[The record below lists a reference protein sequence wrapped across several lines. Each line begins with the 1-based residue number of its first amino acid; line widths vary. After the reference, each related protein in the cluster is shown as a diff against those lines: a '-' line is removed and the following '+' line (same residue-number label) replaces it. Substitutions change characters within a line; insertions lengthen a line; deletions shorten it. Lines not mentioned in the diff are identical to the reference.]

1 MSSLFILSDDEED
14 GYDGNDVQVED
25 RDVDALFVEDDQP
38 KTAAASS
45 ATVPRTNITETTAT
59 APAAAVVPER
69 RLEREIDD
77 NEEPEQPLFI
87 SRPTETIE
95 TATNANIKPVST
107 TLPYAFQR
115 TIVRELLKE
124 DALLILGRGLGIDLI
139 AANLIHSLD
148 LAGNSVIMEGE
159 EDPKNSLVLVLGASD
174 EDNERLEQDIGQLTA
189 LDGFYD
195 FPKDADEEISG
206 ADPLKDVANTDA
218 RPSRLQFITNETG
231 LASER
236 TRMYR
241 AGGVFSITS
250 RVLIVDM
257 LRGYIDVPQISA
269 VVVLNAHRATEAS
282 LEAFI
287 LRVLKQ
293 DNPWATIKALSD
305 QPERFIRGF
314 SPLTQ
319 MQKNLFVK
327 KTRLWPR
334 FHLKVKECLN
344 GIPGRKQVR
353 GVPTVVEL
361 QCQLTPKMQ
370 QIQTS
375 ILELIGLCIADIKRK
390 VTSVDMEDWKVE
402 NLLDQSSSSAFFDD
416 LVQRQLSPIWHRIPP
431 ETRMM
436 VGDISALKA
445 LLQDL
450 LTEDSI
456 SFFRQLEL
464 LRMSKGPETPW
475 LLTEDASN
483 LLEAAKSRVHERT
496 DPKDPNSIKKVLEEL
511 PKWHELAILVDEH
524 LSSGKEGPLLIM
536 CSSARIKTQLRRYMC
551 SLRDDRRHGKGQW
564 ISNYLGRKFRKYQ
577 RWREG
582 YFQMKRRL
590 KAAKEAAKD
599 DQNAESAPTVHHA
612 NKRRR
617 VRGGGAIS
625 TGAHKT
631 DDQAELIEIDKLSN
645 LVEDGTGDDG
655 GEGEV
660 DELDEFRLSDE
671 EEEDNLGSFKFEEM
685 TLLDAVVIETFD
697 AVLDLD
703 ELAPSGIIMYQPN
716 PEFFRTIEVYGRNR
730 RVSPNVYLLYYG
742 LSYEEQA
749 FLAAVRKEKDAF
761 SKLIKERAK
770 MPMLLATS
778 EDDQRGLKIIREA
791 NSRIAGGQIS
801 TNSYG
806 KILVDVREFRAALPS
821 ILHSY
826 GFQVYPTHLTVGDY
840 VLSPHMVVERKSIP
854 DLIKSFQDG
863 RLLTQCESMFRY
875 YSYVVIL
882 IEFEVGG
889 FTFDPASDTPGAA
902 SANMATVKQASELRG
917 KISLLLLTFPK
928 LKIIW
933 SSSPRETARI
943 FDELRGNNNKAGNK
957 PPWAGEP
964 DPDIA
969 AAYGTSGVGDSTT
982 GQQNHMAIDMLRDIP
997 GVTAKNFPLIIAKV
1011 DSLYDLCKLSVEEL
1025 AEIVGSEPAREIMG
1039 FLEQEL

>member
-25 RDVDALFVEDDQP
+25 PAVDALFVDDDQP
-38 KTAAASS
+38 ATAAPTP
-45 ATVPRTNITETTAT
+45 ATAATTTAT
-59 APAAAVVPER
+59 ATAPVVPER
-69 RLEREIDD
+69 RLEREIDND
-77 NEEPEQPLFI
+77 EEPEQPLFI

-148 LAGNSVIMEGE
+148 LAGNSVIAEGE

-206 ADPLKDVANTDA
+206 ADPLKDVANTDP

-269 VVVLNAHRATEAS
+269 VVILNAHRATEAS

-287 LRVLKQ
+287 LRVMKQ

-344 GIPGRKQVR
+344 GVPGRKQVR

-431 ETRMM
+431 DTRMM

-564 ISNYLGRKFRKYQ
+564 TSNYLSRKFRKYQ

-590 KAAKEAAKD
+590 KEAKEAAKN
-599 DQNAESAPTVHHA
+599 DQNAETAPTVHHS

-617 VRGGGAIS
+617 VRGGGSVS
-625 TGAHKT
+625 TGTHNKT

-645 LVEDGTGDDG
+645 LVEGTGDD
-655 GEGEV
+655 EEDEV
-660 DELDEFRLSDE
+660 EDLDEFKLSDD
-671 EEEDNLGSFKFEEM
+671 EEEDNLSAFKFEEM

-703 ELAPSGIIMYQPN
+703 ELGPSGIIMYQPN

-770 MPMLLATS
+770 MPMLMATS

-902 SANMATVKQASELRG
+902 SANMATVRQASELRG

-943 FDELRGNNNKAGNK
+943 FDELRGNNNKTGNK

>member
-14 GYDGNDVQVED
+14 GYDGNDAQVQD
-25 RDVDALFVEDDQP
+25 ADVDALFVEDEQ
-38 KTAAASS
+38 ASS
-45 ATVPRTNITETTAT
+45 ISTTVPRPAETPAT
-59 APAAAVVPER
+59 IPAAPER
-69 RLEREIDD
+69 RLQREIDD
-77 NEEPEQPLFI
+77 DEESEQPLFI

-95 TATNANIKPVST
+95 TSTNADIKPVST
-107 TLPYAFQR
+107 NLPYAFQR

-148 LAGNSVIMEGE
+148 LAGNSVTVEGE

-174 EDNERLEQDIGQLTA
+174 EDNERLEQDIAQLTA

-195 FPKDADEEISG
+195 CPKDAEEDELG
-206 ADPLKDVANTDA
+206 ADPLKEVASADP

-231 LASER
+231 IASER

-269 VVVLNAHRATEAS
+269 VVILNAHRATEAS

-287 LRVLKQ
+287 LRVMKQ

-344 GIPGRKQVR
+344 GVPGKKQNR

-416 LVQRQLSPIWHRIPP
+416 LVQRQLNPIWHRIPP
-431 ETRMM
+431 ETRKM
-436 VGDISALKA
+436 VGDISSLKG

-450 LTEDSI
+450 LTEDCI

-464 LRMSKGPETPW
+464 MRLSKGPETPW
-475 LLTEDASN
+475 LVTEDASN
-483 LLEAAKSRVHERT
+483 LFDAAKARVHERA
-496 DPKDPNSIKKVLEEL
+496 DPKDPKSIKKVNEEL
-511 PKWHELAILVDEH
+511 PKWRELAILVDEH
-524 LSSGKEGPLLIM
+524 LSSGREGPLLIM
-536 CSSARIKTQLRRYMC
+536 CSSSRIKTQLRKYMC
-551 SLRDDRRHGKGQW
+551 SLRDDRRQGKGQW
-564 ISNYLGRKFRKYQ
+564 TSNYLSRKFKRYQ
-577 RWREG
+577 MWREG

-590 KAAKEAAKD
+590 KEAKEASKD
-599 DQNAESAPTVHHA
+599 DQNAESAPQVHHA

-617 VRGGGAIS
+617 VRGGGSVS
-625 TGAHKT
+625 TGTHKV
-631 DDQAELIEIDKLSN
+631 DEQAELIEIEKLNN
-645 LVEDGTGDDG
+645 LVED
-655 GEGEV
+655 
-660 DELDEFRLSDE
+660 E
-671 EEEDNLGSFKFEEM
+671 EEEVQDLDEIVLSDDEDEINYGSFKFDEM
-685 TLLDAVVIETFD
+685 TLLDTVVIETFD
-697 AVLDLD
+697 AVLDLN
-703 ELAPSGIIMYQPN
+703 ELGPSGIIMYQPN
-716 PEFFRTIEVYGRNR
+716 PEFFRTIEIYGRDR
-730 RVSPNVYLLYYG
+730 KVAPNVYLLYYG

-770 MPMLLATS
+770 MPMLLATT

-806 KILVDVREFRAALPS
+806 RILVDVREFRAALPS

-863 RLLTQCESMFRY
+863 RLLTQCEAMFRY

-902 SANMATVKQASELRG
+902 SANMATLRQASELRG
-917 KISLLLLTFPK
+917 KLSLLLLTFPK

-943 FDELRGNNNKAGNK
+943 FDELRGNNNKNPNK

-1011 DSLYDLCKLSVEEL
+1011 NSLYDLCKLTVEEL

>member
-25 RDVDALFVEDDQP
+25 AEVDALFVEENTQ
-38 KTAAASS
+38 AAVPAST
-45 ATVPRTNITETTAT
+45 TVPRTSSGETTASM
-59 APAAAVVPER
+59 PEVPER
-69 RLEREIDD
+69 RLEREIDND
-77 NEEPEQPLFI
+77 EEPEQPLFI

-95 TATNANIKPVST
+95 TATDTNIKPVST

-115 TIVRELLKE
+115 TIVRELLKD

-174 EDNERLEQDIGQLTA
+174 EDNERLEQDIGQLAA

-195 FPKDADEEISG
+195 YPNDTDEDFSG
-206 ADPLKDVANTDA
+206 ADPLKDVANTDP

-269 VVVLNAHRATEAS
+269 VVILNAHRATEAS

-287 LRVLKQ
+287 LRVMKQ

-344 GIPGRKQVR
+344 GVPGRKPTR

-375 ILELIGLCIADIKRK
+375 ILELIGLCIGDIKRK

-431 ETRMM
+431 DTRKM

-450 LTEDSI
+450 LTEDCI

-475 LLTEDASN
+475 LVTEDASN
-483 LLEAAKSRVHERT
+483 LFEAAKSRVHART

-511 PKWHELAILVDEH
+511 PKWRELAILVDEH

-536 CSSARIKTQLRRYMC
+536 CSSSRIKTQLRRYIC
-551 SLRDDRRHGKGQW
+551 SLRDDRRHGNGQW
-564 ISNYLGRKFRKYQ
+564 TSNYLSRKFRKYQ

-582 YFQMKRRL
+582 YFQMKRRVQEE
-590 KAAKEAAKD
+590 KEAAKD
-599 DQNAESAPTVHHA
+599 DQSSGSAPQVHHT

-617 VRGGGAIS
+617 VRGGGSIS
-625 TGAHKT
+625 TGAHKI
-631 DDQAELIEIDKLSN
+631 DDHAELIEIEKLSK
-645 LVEDGTGDDG
+645 LIEDTDGTG
-655 GEGEV
+655 EV
-660 DELDEFRLSDE
+660 EEIQDLDEYKLSDG
-671 EEEDNLGSFKFEEM
+671 EEEDNFSSFKFEEM
-685 TLLDAVVIETFD
+685 TLLDTVVIETFD
-697 AVLDLD
+697 DVINLE
-703 ELAPSGIIMYQPN
+703 ELGPSGIIMYQPN
-716 PEFFRTIEVYGRNR
+716 PEFFRTIEIYGRNR
-730 RVSPNVYLLYYG
+730 KVAPNVYLLYYG

-770 MPMLLATS
+770 MPMLLATT

-863 RLLTQCESMFRY
+863 RLLTQCEAMFRY

-902 SANMATVKQASELRG
+902 SANMATLKQASELRG

-943 FDELRGNNNKAGNK
+943 FDELRGNNNKGGNK

-1011 DSLYDLCKLSVEEL
+1011 NSLYDLCKMTVAEL